1 MTTTADEPQQPP
13 RRRAPAGAAVLRED
27 VTEAIRAAV
36 FEELAAVG
44 YARMSIE
51 GIARRAG
58 VGKTAVYRRWRSK
71 LHLVLDLVS
80 ALAVQGLPAPDT
92 GSLEGDLRLLYEV
105 TSRALRH
112 PVASQIIPDLQA
124 EAARNPEIAEAM
136 QKALREGQ
144 DGRGQRHRGGGGA
157 RGELRAGLDDD
168 LALDLISGP
177 LYWRSVVVR
186 GPKLPKG
193 YLGALARATAE
204 ALRAHLSGLRRQ
216 GAPCAPATGG
226 VSPVAAS
233 GCSRSQPSHADA
245 IMSCTSSR
253 AFQPSSAA
261 ARSAEA
267 TTRAGS
273 PGRRG

>member
-1 MTTTADEPQQPP
+1 MAGLVGTQPFRRYAPMLGGMTTNAEEPQTRP

-71 LHLVLDLVS
+71 LHLVLDVVS
-80 ALAVQGLPAPDT
+80 ALAVLGLPVPDT

-136 QKALREGQ
+136 QKTLREGQ
-144 DGRGQRHRGGGGA
+144 DGVASKIIEAAQR
-157 RGELRAGLDDD
+157 RGELAANLDDD
-168 LALDLISGP
+168 LAMDLISGP
-177 LYWRSVVVR
+177 LYWRSVVIR
-186 GPKLPKG
+186 TPKLPKG
-193 YLGALARATAE
+193 YLAALARGTTE
-204 ALRAHLSGLRRQ
+204 ALKAL
-216 GAPCAPATGG
+216 
-226 VSPVAAS
+226 
-233 GCSRSQPSHADA
+233 
-245 IMSCTSSR
+245 
-253 AFQPSSAA
+253 
-261 ARSAEA
+261 
-267 TTRAGS
+267 
-273 PGRRG
+273 

>member
-1 MTTTADEPQQPP
+1 MTTNADEPQPQPQPRP

-27 VTEAIRAAV
+27 VTEAIRTAV

-71 LHLVLDLVS
+71 LHLVLDIVS
-80 ALAVQGLPAPDT
+80 ALAVQGLPVPDT

-112 PVASQIIPDLQA
+112 PVASQVIPDLQA
-124 EAARNPEIAEAM
+124 EAARNPDIAEAM
-136 QKALREGQ
+136 RKTLREGQ
-144 DGRGQRHRGGGGA
+144 DGVA
-157 RGELRAGLDDD
+157 SKILEAATERGELSPAVDPD

-177 LYWRSVVVR
+177 LYWRSVVIR
-186 GPKLPKG
+186 SPKLPKG

-204 ALRAHLSGLRRQ
+204 GLKAL
-216 GAPCAPATGG
+216 
-226 VSPVAAS
+226 
-233 GCSRSQPSHADA
+233 
-245 IMSCTSSR
+245 
-253 AFQPSSAA
+253 
-261 ARSAEA
+261 
-267 TTRAGS
+267 
-273 PGRRG
+273 

>member
-1 MTTTADEPQQPP
+1 MLEGMTTNADTTSAAANAGSAAGKAP

-80 ALAVQGLPAPDT
+80 AIAVQGLPRPRHGLPGGRPAPAVR
-92 GSLEGDLRLLYEV
+92 GHLPC
-105 TSRALRH
+105 AAH
-112 PVASQIIPDLQA
+112 PVAGQIIPDLQA
-124 EAARNPEIAEAM
+124 EAARNPDIADAM

-144 DGRGQRHRGGGGA
+144 QGVASGIVAAAAA
-157 RGELRAGLDDD
+157 RGEVREGIDQE
-168 LALDLISGP
+168 LALDLMSGP
-177 LYWRSVVVR
+177 LYWRAVVVR

-193 YLGALARATAE
+193 YLASLARATAA
-204 ALRAHLSGLRRQ
+204 ALRAL
-216 GAPCAPATGG
+216 
-226 VSPVAAS
+226 
-233 GCSRSQPSHADA
+233 
-245 IMSCTSSR
+245 
-253 AFQPSSAA
+253 
-261 ARSAEA
+261 
-267 TTRAGS
+267 
-273 PGRRG
+273 

>member
-1 MTTTADEPQQPP
+1 MLVRMTTNADEPQPRP
-13 RRRAPAGAAVLRED
+13 RRRAPAGAAVLRQD

-80 ALAVQGLPAPDT
+80 AIAVQGLPAPDT
-92 GSLEGDLRLLYEV
+92 GSLEADLRLLYEV

-112 PVASQIIPDLQA
+112 PVASQILPDLQA
-124 EAARNPEIAEAM
+124 EAARNPDIAEAL

-144 DGRGQRHRGGGGA
+144 DGVAKGIVAAAEA
-157 RGELRAGLDDD
+157 RGELRAGIDHA

-177 LYWRSVVVR
+177 LYWRSVVIR
-186 GPKLPKG
+186 SPKLPKG
-193 YLGALARATAE
+193 YLAAL
-204 ALRAHLSGLRRQ
+204 
-216 GAPCAPATGG
+216 TG
-226 VSPVAAS
+226 
-233 GCSRSQPSHADA
+233 
-245 IMSCTSSR
+245 
-253 AFQPSSAA
+253 
-261 ARSAEA
+261 A
-267 TTRAGS
+267 TTAALKAL
-273 PGRRG
+273 

>member
-1 MTTTADEPQQPP
+1 MLVRMTTNADEPRAQVAE
-13 RRRAPAGAAVLRED
+13 RRRRRPPAGAAVLRAD
-27 VTEAIRAAV
+27 VTEAIRGAV

-80 ALAVQGLPAPDT
+80 AIAVQGLPAPDT
-92 GSLEGDLRLLYEV
+92 GSLESDLRLLYEV

-136 QKALREGQ
+136 QKAVREGQ
-144 DGRGQRHRGGGGA
+144 DGVASGIVAAAQR
-157 RGELRAGLDDD
+157 RGEVREGIDAD

-177 LYWRSVVVR
+177 LYWRSVVIR
-186 GPKLPKG
+186 SPKLPKG
-193 YLGALARATAE
+193 YLEALTRATAA
-204 ALRAHLSGLRRQ
+204 ALKAL
-216 GAPCAPATGG
+216 
-226 VSPVAAS
+226 
-233 GCSRSQPSHADA
+233 
-245 IMSCTSSR
+245 
-253 AFQPSSAA
+253 
-261 ARSAEA
+261 
-267 TTRAGS
+267 
-273 PGRRG
+273 

>member
-1 MTTTADEPQQPP
+1 MLVRMTTNAHETPKRP

-71 LHLVLDLVS
+71 LHLVLDVVS
-80 ALAVQGLPAPDT
+80 AMAVLGLPVPDT
-92 GSLEGDLRLLYEV
+92 GSLEGDLRLLYGV

-124 EAARNPEIAEAM
+124 EAARSPEIAEAL
-136 QKALREGQ
+136 QKAVRDGQ
-144 DGRGQRHRGGGGA
+144 DSVASRIVAAAER
-157 RGELRAGLDDD
+157 RGEVRSGLDTD

-177 LYWRSVVVR
+177 LYWRSVVIR
-186 GPKLPKG
+186 SPKLPKG
-193 YLGALARATAE
+193 YLDDLARATAA
-204 ALRAHLSGLRRQ
+204 ALTAL
-216 GAPCAPATGG
+216 
-226 VSPVAAS
+226 
-233 GCSRSQPSHADA
+233 
-245 IMSCTSSR
+245 
-253 AFQPSSAA
+253 
-261 ARSAEA
+261 
-267 TTRAGS
+267 
-273 PGRRG
+273 

>member
-1 MTTTADEPQQPP
+1 MTTNAEESQTRP
-13 RRRAPAGAAVLRED
+13 RRRTPAGAAVLRED

-58 VGKTAVYRRWRSK
+58 VGKTAVYRRWKSK
-71 LHLVLDLVS
+71 LHLVLDVVS
-80 ALAVQGLPAPDT
+80 AIAVMGLPTPDT

-136 QKALREGQ
+136 QKTLREGQ
-144 DGRGQRHRGGGGA
+144 EGVASKILVAAEQ
-157 RGELRAGLDDD
+157 RGEIREGFDDE

-177 LYWRSVVVR
+177 LYWRSVVIR
-186 GPKLPKG
+186 SPKLPKG

-204 ALRAHLSGLRRQ
+204 AVKAL
-216 GAPCAPATGG
+216 
-226 VSPVAAS
+226 
-233 GCSRSQPSHADA
+233 
-245 IMSCTSSR
+245 
-253 AFQPSSAA
+253 
-261 ARSAEA
+261 
-267 TTRAGS
+267 
-273 PGRRG
+273 

>member
-1 MTTTADEPQQPP
+1 MLVGMTTNADEPQTRP

-71 LHLVLDLVS
+71 LHLVLDVVS

-92 GSLEGDLRLLYEV
+92 GALESDLRLLYEL

-112 PVASQIIPDLQA
+112 PVASQILPDLQA
-124 EAARNPEIAEAM
+124 EAARNPEIAEAV
-136 QKALREGQ
+136 QKALRDGQEGVASKIIVAAEQ
-144 DGRGQRHRGGGGA
+144 
-157 RGELRAGLDDD
+157 RGEIRVGPDDE

-177 LYWRSVVVR
+177 LYWRSVVIR
-186 GPKLPKG
+186 SPKLPKG
-193 YLGALARATAE
+193 YLDALARST
-204 ALRAHLSGLRRQ
+204 
-216 GAPCAPATGG
+216 
-226 VSPVAAS
+226 
-233 GCSRSQPSHADA
+233 
-245 IMSCTSSR
+245 
-253 AFQPSSAA
+253 AA
-261 ARSAEA
+261 AIKAL
-267 TTRAGS
+267 
-273 PGRRG
+273 

>member
-1 MTTTADEPQQPP
+1 MTTNAEESQTRP

-71 LHLVLDLVS
+71 LHLVLDVVS
-80 ALAVQGLPAPDT
+80 ALAVMGLPVPDT

-124 EAARNPEIAEAM
+124 EAARNPDIAEAM
-136 QKALREGQ
+136 QKTLREGQ
-144 DGRGQRHRGGGGA
+144 EGVASKIIEAAQR
-157 RGELRAGLDDD
+157 RGELAEGLDDD
-168 LALDLISGP
+168 LAMDLISGP
-177 LYWRSVVVR
+177 LYWRSVVIR
-186 GPKLPKG
+186 TPKLPKG
-193 YLGALARATAE
+193 YLAALARGTTE
-204 ALRAHLSGLRRQ
+204 ALKAL
-216 GAPCAPATGG
+216 
-226 VSPVAAS
+226 
-233 GCSRSQPSHADA
+233 
-245 IMSCTSSR
+245 
-253 AFQPSSAA
+253 
-261 ARSAEA
+261 
-267 TTRAGS
+267 
-273 PGRRG
+273 

>member
-1 MTTTADEPQQPP
+1 MTTNADEPQTRP
-13 RRRAPAGAAVLRED
+13 RRRTPAGAAVLRED

-58 VGKTAVYRRWRSK
+58 VGKTAVYRRWKSK
-71 LHLVLDLVS
+71 LHLVLDVVS
-80 ALAVQGLPAPDT
+80 ALAVMGLPTPDT

-136 QKALREGQ
+136 QKTLREGQ
-144 DGRGQRHRGGGGA
+144 EGVALKILVAAER
-157 RGELRAGLDDD
+157 RGEVRAGFDEE

-177 LYWRSVVVR
+177 LYWRSVVIR
-186 GPKLPKG
+186 SPKLPKG
-193 YLGALARATAE
+193 YLDALARAAAQAVK
-204 ALRAHLSGLRRQ
+204 AL
-216 GAPCAPATGG
+216 
-226 VSPVAAS
+226 
-233 GCSRSQPSHADA
+233 
-245 IMSCTSSR
+245 
-253 AFQPSSAA
+253 
-261 ARSAEA
+261 
-267 TTRAGS
+267 
-273 PGRRG
+273 

>member
-1 MTTTADEPQQPP
+1 MTTNAEESQTRP

-71 LHLVLDLVS
+71 LHLVLDVVS
-80 ALAVQGLPAPDT
+80 ALAVLGLPVPDT

-136 QKALREGQ
+136 QKTLREGQ
-144 DGRGQRHRGGGGA
+144 EGVASKIIEAAQR
-157 RGELRAGLDDD
+157 RGELAEGLDDD
-168 LALDLISGP
+168 LAMDLISGP
-177 LYWRSVVVR
+177 LYWRSVVIR
-186 GPKLPKG
+186 TPKLPKG
-193 YLGALARATAE
+193 YLAALARGTTE
-204 ALRAHLSGLRRQ
+204 ALKAL
-216 GAPCAPATGG
+216 
-226 VSPVAAS
+226 
-233 GCSRSQPSHADA
+233 
-245 IMSCTSSR
+245 
-253 AFQPSSAA
+253 
-261 ARSAEA
+261 
-267 TTRAGS
+267 
-273 PGRRG
+273 

>member
-1 MTTTADEPQQPP
+1 MTTNADEPPARP

-71 LHLVLDLVS
+71 LHLVLDVVS
-80 ALAVQGLPAPDT
+80 AMAVLGLPAPDT

-112 PVASQIIPDLQA
+112 PVVSQIIPDLQA
-124 EAARNPEIAEAM
+124 EAARNPEMAEAF
-136 QKALREGQ
+136 QKALRDSQESVAS
-144 DGRGQRHRGGGGA
+144 RILEAAEA
-157 RGELRAGLDDD
+157 RGEAGPGIDPD

-177 LYWRSVVVR
+177 LYWRAVVIR
-186 GPKLPKG
+186 TPKLPKD
-193 YLGALARATAE
+193 YLASLARATAG
-204 ALRAHLSGLRRQ
+204 ALKAL
-216 GAPCAPATGG
+216 
-226 VSPVAAS
+226 
-233 GCSRSQPSHADA
+233 
-245 IMSCTSSR
+245 
-253 AFQPSSAA
+253 
-261 ARSAEA
+261 
-267 TTRAGS
+267 
-273 PGRRG
+273 

>member
-1 MTTTADEPQQPP
+1 MTTNADGPQTRP
-13 RRRAPAGAAVLRED
+13 RRRTPAGAAVLRED

-36 FEELAAVG
+36 FEELATVG

-71 LHLVLDLVS
+71 LHLVLDIVS
-80 ALAVQGLPAPDT
+80 AIAVQGLPAPDT
-92 GSLEGDLRLLYEV
+92 GSLEGDLRVLYEV

-136 QKALREGQ
+136 QKALRDGQEGVALKIVAAAQ
-144 DGRGQRHRGGGGA
+144 QRGEV
-157 RGELRAGLDDD
+157 RGELDDE

-177 LYWRSVVVR
+177 LYWRSVVIR
-186 GPKLPKG
+186 SPKLPKG

-204 ALRAHLSGLRRQ
+204 AIKAL
-216 GAPCAPATGG
+216 
-226 VSPVAAS
+226 
-233 GCSRSQPSHADA
+233 
-245 IMSCTSSR
+245 
-253 AFQPSSAA
+253 
-261 ARSAEA
+261 
-267 TTRAGS
+267 
-273 PGRRG
+273 

>member
-1 MTTTADEPQQPP
+1 MTTNADEPQTRP

-71 LHLVLDLVS
+71 LHLVLDVVS

-92 GSLEGDLRLLYEV
+92 GALESDLRLLYEL

-112 PVASQIIPDLQA
+112 PVASQILPDLQA
-124 EAARNPEIAEAM
+124 EAARNPEIAEAV
-136 QKALREGQ
+136 QKALRDGQEGVASKIIVAAEQ
-144 DGRGQRHRGGGGA
+144 
-157 RGELRAGLDDD
+157 RGEIRVGPDDE

-177 LYWRSVVVR
+177 LYWRSVVIR
-186 GPKLPKG
+186 SPKLPKG
-193 YLGALARATAE
+193 YLDALARST
-204 ALRAHLSGLRRQ
+204 
-216 GAPCAPATGG
+216 
-226 VSPVAAS
+226 
-233 GCSRSQPSHADA
+233 
-245 IMSCTSSR
+245 
-253 AFQPSSAA
+253 AA
-261 ARSAEA
+261 AIKAL
-267 TTRAGS
+267 
-273 PGRRG
+273 